1 MVKWRLTCLFAQ
13 RIGAALRFCGQLVN
27 NCLKLRIDLANRRSR
42 YIIYTQSGIF
52 LKLLTLAVSL
62 WNTCSVANSVCKL
75 VTKNNILES

>member
-1 MVKWRLTCLFAQ
+1 MGRPTCLFAQ

-27 NCLKLRIDLANRRSR
+27 NSLKFRIDLANKRSR
-42 YIIYTQSGIF
+42 YIVYNTCNLVI
-52 LKLLTLAVSL
+52 KPPTLADSL